1 MLTLKMFKT
10 NLKFNSDLKIFKTNL
25 NLMFTSKFSKPNI
38 SKTPR
43 NLDWCCP
50 GFVHLLIA
58 STSQANVL
66 EYKALAMA

>member
-1 MLTLKMFKT
+1 
-10 NLKFNSDLKIFKTNL
+10 
-25 NLMFTSKFSKPNI
+25 MFTSKFSKPNI